1 MTISA
6 ENIMQASFMSGE
18 KAAEELTCPSDCA
31 VGSPPDAQRK
41 RGAMVGG
48 MSAAFGRPRDTSDA
62 TRAAPLRGV
71 STNHTASSLVGRP
84 ALSHVSFHP
93 GLDRASQHSSSPT

>member
-1 MTISA
+1 
-6 ENIMQASFMSGE
+6 MSN
-18 KAAEELTCPSDCA
+18 TDCA

-71 STNHTASSLVGRP
+71 SANHA
-84 ALSHVSFHP
+84 A
-93 GLDRASQHSSSPT
+93 ASQVGVSCPVTSIFPPWIRSC